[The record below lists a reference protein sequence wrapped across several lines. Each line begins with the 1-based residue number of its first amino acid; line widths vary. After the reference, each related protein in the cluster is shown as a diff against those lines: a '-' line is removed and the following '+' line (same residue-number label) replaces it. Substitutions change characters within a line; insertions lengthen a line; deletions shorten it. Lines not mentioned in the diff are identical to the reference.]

1 MHFQQELINTVAKAS
16 PLCKKLHESENHM
29 NLAVFLSGTGTNFI
43 AIAEAIKAGRIPAK
57 ISLVASNKPDAPGL
71 KTAADMGFYTAVFQ
85 RQDYPDGAS
94 FAAFML
100 GVLRE
105 WDVHLIALAGYLRKI
120 PPGVIRAYRDR
131 IVNIHPALLPDFGGK
146 GMFGMNI
153 HKAVLESGAKE
164 SGVSIHIVD
173 DEYDRGRI
181 IAQRRVPVMK
191 DDTPESLA
199 ARVLKVEH
207 QLYPE
212 VIGELAVRINSELID
227 NGE

>member
-1 MHFQQELINTVAKAS
+1 M
-16 PLCKKLHESENHM
+16 
-29 NLAVFLSGTGTNFI
+29 
-43 AIAEAIKAGRIPAK
+43 
-57 ISLVASNKPDAPGL
+57 ASNKPDAPGL
-71 KTAADMGFYTAVFQ
+71 KTAADMGFNTAVFQ

-94 FAAFML
+94 FAAYML
-100 GVLRE
+100 GVLKERN
-105 WDVHLIALAGYLRKI
+105 VHLIALAGYMRKI
-120 PPGVIRAYRDR
+120 PPRIIRAFRDR

-146 GMFGMNI
+146 GMYGMNVHI
-153 HKAVLESGAKE
+153 AVLESGTEE

-173 DEYDRGRI
+173 EEYDRGRI

-199 ARVLKVEH
+199 ARVLEVEH

-212 VIGELAVRINSELID
+212 VIGELAIRINSELID